1 MIHKYEL
8 KARIFALSFLVFVE
22 WSSTYVLEYV
32 PANDWYFVVCGIF
45 NIATLLIFT
54 ALSSR
59 PLMVALVKLTFL
71 QLLIQFMGW
80 CIYAISMTPLF
91 YNCSI
96 KVLVL
101 VTFFRILW
109 VGKDD
114 RNYAHNLGGTMVHSY
129 AYDCPRQA
137 IGILK

>member
-8 KARIFALSFLVFVE
+8 RARIFALSFLVFIE
-22 WSSTYVLEYV
+22 ISSDYILEYV
-32 PANDWYFVVCGIF
+32 PPNDWYFAVCGIF
-45 NIATLLIFT
+45 NIATLLVFT

-71 QLLIQFMGW
+71 QLLIQFLGW
-80 CIYAISMTPLF
+80 CIYAISVTPLF

-96 KVLVL
+96 KVLVF

-114 RNYAHNLGGTMVHSY
+114 RNYEDNLGGTVVHSH
-129 AYDCPRQA
+129 AYVRPRQT